1 MVSFVALLLLGYLS
15 CAEARGDTVD
25 EVSLNEIPQQLVNRA
40 GRISGVHTAP
50 QGDKAAASTFTQQ
63 TCQPDIHAVLRDMT
77 ALMTEQRIEL
87 RQTQQELQETQQE
100 LRQTQQELLLMKGN
114 SINYFYDQ
122 LFC

>member
-1 MVSFVALLLLGYLS
+1 MVSFVALLFLGYLS

-40 GRISGVHTAP
+40 GRISGVHSAP

-77 ALMTEQRIEL
+77 ALMTEQRIL
-87 RQTQQELQETQQE
+87 LQQTQQE
-100 LRQTQQELLLMKGN
+100 LRQTQQDLRTAVEMLTNSDSQIKGILLT
-114 SINYFYDQ
+114 
-122 LFC
+122 

>member
-1 MVSFVALLLLGYLS
+1 MVSFVALLFLGYLS

-40 GRISGVHTAP
+40 GRISGVHSAP

-77 ALMTEQRIEL
+77 ALMTEQRILLQATMDRLKDSEALIKGISVHCTVL
-87 RQTQQELQETQQE
+87 RTEGT
-100 LRQTQQELLLMKGN
+100 TK
-114 SINYFYDQ
+114 
-122 LFC
+122 LFCCDI

>member
-1 MVSFVALLLLGYLS
+1 MVSFVGLLLLSYLS

-25 EVSLNEIPQQLVNRA
+25 EVSLKEIPQQLVNRA

-77 ALMTEQRIEL
+77 ALMTEQRIL
-87 RQTQQELQETQQE
+87 LQATMDRLKDSET
-100 LRQTQQELLLMKGN
+100 LIKG
-114 SINYFYDQ
+114 IPMITFYV
-122 LFC
+122 